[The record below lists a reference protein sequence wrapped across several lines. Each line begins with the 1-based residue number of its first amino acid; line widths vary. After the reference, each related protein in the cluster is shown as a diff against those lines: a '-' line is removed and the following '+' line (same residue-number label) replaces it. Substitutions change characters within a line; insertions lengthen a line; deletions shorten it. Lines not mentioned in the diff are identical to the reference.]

1 MPLYAPWLILIPAY
15 LLLWPPATRRL
26 ALAGIAA
33 GLALAAENGQIDARA
48 LGTLALLGAS
58 AWAVSRSKARR
69 LASAAGDAKG
79 AALAP
84 HAAWLVPAGHA
95 VFVLTA
101 IGLALHLLP
110 GFHNTRVIDAVR
122 LDPQAVP
129 FTLYL
134 NFDKPLIAAWI
145 MVVLAPPC
153 LGKSAGATMRAA
165 LAAAALACALCLGLA
180 WLLDYTHWAP
190 HWPPEGAI
198 WLLNNAVLVT
208 LAEEAFFRGYV
219 QQRLTR
225 KFGAAA
231 ACIIAALL
239 FGLAHWAGG
248 PAMITLATMAG
259 LCYGWAYRQGG
270 LAAAV
275 LAHLA
280 LNTAH
285 FGLFVYPALAG

>member
-1 MPLYAPWLILIPAY
+1 MPLYAPWLILIPSY

-33 GLALAAENGQIDARA
+33 GLALAAASRQIDARA
-48 LGTLALLGAS
+48 LGAFTLLGAS
-58 AWAVSRSKARR
+58 AWAVWRGQARPR
-69 LASAAGDAKG
+69 ATAGRTWSAASGQPPG
-79 AALAP
+79 WLA
-84 HAAWLVPAGHA
+84 PAGHA

-134 NFDKPLIAAWI
+134 NFDKPLIAAW
-145 MVVLAPPC
+145 VLLVLAPPC
-153 LGKSAGATMRAA
+153 LGKSGGATLRAA

-180 WLLDYTHWAP
+180 WLLDDTHWAP
-190 HWPPEGAI
+190 HWPPEGAL

-219 QQRLTR
+219 QQQLTR
-225 KFGAAA
+225 RLGAVA
-231 ACIIAALL
+231 ACGIAAVL
-239 FGLAHWAGG
+239 FGVAHWAGG
-248 PAMITLATMAG
+248 PAMIALATIAG

-285 FGLFVYPALAG
+285 FGLFVYPALAA